1 MTKAKQLVAEKGIL
15 SSLNPKG
22 GMTLPVRTQEE
33 VKNFYLSDDISRM
46 MPGKNDFV
54 SVLGADGKRVHQ
66 QKRLLLCN
74 LREAYSEFKVRHD
87 GLQVGFS
94 KFAQLR
100 PKECIIAGGSGTH
113 SVCVCTIHQNVKLM
127 MAGSRLESL
136 TQGEIKHYWHCL
148 AAMQCNP
155 PNVEYFLGNCNQC
168 PGTEPLCAILQDVT
182 CENEIDTVEFRH
194 WTTTDRATLETK
206 VLLVDE
212 FIEMFVTMLKKLL
225 VHGCIATM
233 QASFLLQ
240 RKDNLKEES
249 F

>member
-1 MTKAKQLVAEKGIL
+1 MIRQLKEKFHSTTSRRGRMRVLTVLPQSWSIHKVAKMFGVSRYLVTKAKQLVAEKGIL
-15 SSLNPKG
+15 SSPNSKG

-46 MPGKNDFV
+46 MPGKDFV

-87 GLQVGFS
+87 GLKVGFS

-113 SVCVCTIHQNVKLM
+113 SVCVCTIHQNIKLM

-136 TQGEIKHYWHCL
+136 TQGEIKHY
-148 AAMQCNP
+148 
-155 PNVEYFLGNCNQC
+155 
-168 PGTEPLCAILQDVT
+168 
-182 CENEIDTVEFRH
+182 
-194 WTTTDRATLETK
+194 
-206 VLLVDE
+206 
-212 FIEMFVTMLKKLL
+212 
-225 VHGCIATM
+225 
-233 QASFLLQ
+233 
-240 RKDNLKEES
+240 
-249 F
+249 